1 MSGGLFRIILYLLI
15 VILPVLLTVLTGEPG
30 GIMIDVGRN
39 LALTGLMILVL
50 QFLIASRIKWI
61 ERPFGLD
68 ILLRFHKF
76 IAVGALCL
84 LLIHPLLLTRG
95 EAGWR
100 LIFGLDLPWFIWAGR
115 AALILL
121 IGLVLVSIYQSR
133 IGLSFEKWRLG
144 HNIFAPAIL
153 VLIFIHSWFAG
164 VDLELL
170 SMQVLWISSF
180 FLATVV
186 FVYHRILRPMLLRRY
201 PYVVQEVRR
210 ETDDVWSVK
219 MAPPEGRAV
228 YDYLPGQFHFLTF
241 FRHPGLP
248 VEEHHWT
255 ISSSPAK
262 KDSITSTIKA
272 VGDFTSTMGQT
283 RPGDTVAVHGPFGRF
298 SYMFHPED
306 RELIFL
312 AGGIGITPIMG
323 MLRYMRDTKDTR
335 SAVLMYANRREDQI
349 VFRDELEDMASGGY
363 PDLTV
368 VHVLS
373 RPEDE
378 WTGET
383 GHLNRKKIEKYCGTD
398 LKGKAFYVCGPL
410 KMADA
415 LITTLQDMGV
425 PQKKIRREIFS
436 FLD

>member
-186 FVYHRILRPMLLRRY
+186 FVYHRILRPMLLCRY

>member
-1 MSGGLFRIILYLLI
+1 MIVGLSRVMLYLLI
-15 VILPVLLTVLTGEPG
+15 VIFPILLAARWGEPG
-30 GIMIDVGRN
+30 GILIDIGRN
-39 LALTGLMILVL
+39 LALAGFMILVL
-50 QFLIASRIKWI
+50 QFFIASRIKWI
-61 ERPFGLD
+61 ERAFGLD
-68 ILLRFHKF
+68 ILIRFHKL
-76 IAVGALCL
+76 IAIAALCL
-84 LLIHPLLLTRG
+84 LLLHPVLLTPG
-95 EAGWR
+95 ELGWQ
-100 LIFGLDLPWFIWAGR
+100 LIFGFDLPWPILAGR

-121 IGLVLVSIYQSR
+121 IGLVLVSIYQSK

-164 VDLELL
+164 DDLQLL
-170 SMQVLWISSF
+170 SMQVLWVSAFI
-180 FLATVV
+180 LAVVV
-186 FVYHRILRPMLLRRY
+186 FVYHRVLRPMFLSQH
-201 PYVVQEVRR
+201 PYTVQEVRR

-219 MAPPEGRAV
+219 MAPPEGRVV
-228 YDYLPGQFHFLTF
+228 YDYFPGQFHFLTF
-241 FRHPGLP
+241 FRDSGLP

-255 ISSSPAK
+255 ISSSPVEK
-262 KDSITSTIKA
+262 GFITSTIKS
-272 VGDFTSTMGQT
+272 VGDFTSTIGQT
-283 RPGDTVAVHGPFGRF
+283 KPGDTVAVHGPFGRF

-306 RELIFL
+306 RDLVFL
-312 AGGIGITPIMG
+312 AGGIGITPIMS
-323 MLRYMRDTKDTR
+323 MIRHMRDTRDTR
-335 SAVLMYANRREDQI
+335 SVLLMYANQKQSQI
-349 VFRDELEDMASGGY
+349 LFRQELEQIASGEH
-363 PDLTV
+363 PDLTL

-383 GHLNRKKIEKYCGTD
+383 GHLNREKIEKYCGTD

-415 LITTLQDMGV
+415 LITTLQEMKV

>member
-1 MSGGLFRIILYLLI
+1 MIGGLSRIILYLLI
-15 VILPVLLTVLTGEPG
+15 VVLPVLLTVQPGEPG
-30 GIMIDVGRN
+30 GIMIDAGRH
-39 LALTGLMILVL
+39 LALAGFMILVL

-68 ILLRFHKF
+68 ILIRFHKF

-95 EAGWR
+95 EAGWQ
-100 LIFGLDLPWFIWAGR
+100 LIFGLDMPWFIWAGR

-121 IGLVLVSIYQSR
+121 IGLILISIYQSR

-144 HNIFAPAIL
+144 HNIFAPVIL

-164 VDLELL
+164 SDLQLL
-170 SMQVLWISSF
+170 SMQVLWVSA
-180 FLATVV
+180 FLLGAAV
-186 FVYHRILRPMLLRRY
+186 FVYHRMLRPMFLRRH
-201 PYVVQEVRR
+201 PYSVQEVRR
-210 ETDDVWSVK
+210 EIDDVWSVK
-219 MAPPEGRAV
+219 MTPPEGRAV

-241 FRHPGLP
+241 FRDPGLP

-255 ISSSPAK
+255 ISSSPAR

-283 RPGDTVAVHGPFGRF
+283 KPGDTVAVHGPFGRF

-306 RELIFL
+306 RDLVFL
-312 AGGIGITPIMG
+312 AGGIGITPIMA
-323 MLRYMRDTKDTR
+323 MLRHMRDTKDPR
-335 SAVLMYANRREDQI
+335 SVILMYANRRKDQI
-349 VFRDELEDMASGGY
+349 VFRDELDEIAKGKH
-363 PDLTV
+363 PDLTL

-373 RPEDE
+373 RPEDD
-378 WTGET
+378 WSGET

-398 LKGKAFYVCGPL
+398 LGGKSFYVCGPL

-415 LITTLQDMGV
+415 LISTLQDMGV
-425 PQKKIRREIFS
+425 PQRKIRREIFS

>member
-1 MSGGLFRIILYLLI
+1 MIGGLSRIILYLLI
-15 VILPVLLTVLTGEPG
+15 VVLPVLLTVQPGEPG
-30 GIMIDVGRN
+30 GIMIDAGRH
-39 LALTGLMILVL
+39 LALAGFMILVL

-68 ILLRFHKF
+68 ILIRFHKF

-95 EAGWR
+95 EAGWQ
-100 LIFGLDLPWFIWAGR
+100 LIFGLDMPWFIWAGR

-121 IGLVLVSIYQSR
+121 IGLVLISIYQSR

-144 HNIFAPAIL
+144 HNIFAPVIL

-164 VDLELL
+164 SDLQLL
-170 SMQVLWISSF
+170 SMQVLWVSAF
-180 FLATVV
+180 FLGAAV
-186 FVYHRILRPMLLRRY
+186 FVYHRMLRPMFLRRH
-201 PYVVQEVRR
+201 PYSVQEVRR
-210 ETDDVWSVK
+210 EIDDVWSVK
-219 MAPPEGRAV
+219 MTPPEGRAV

-241 FRHPGLP
+241 FRDPGLP

-255 ISSSPAK
+255 ISSSPAR

-283 RPGDTVAVHGPFGRF
+283 KPGDTVAVHGPFGRF

-306 RELIFL
+306 RDLVFL
-312 AGGIGITPIMG
+312 AGGIGITPIMA
-323 MLRYMRDTKDTR
+323 MLRHMRDTKDPR
-335 SAVLMYANRREDQI
+335 SVILMYANRRKDQI
-349 VFRDELEDMASGGY
+349 VFRDELDEIAKGKH
-363 PDLTV
+363 PDLTL

-373 RPEDE
+373 RPEDD
-378 WTGET
+378 WSGET

-398 LKGKAFYVCGPL
+398 LGGKSFYVCGPL

-415 LITTLQDMGV
+415 LISTLQDMGV
-425 PQKKIRREIFS
+425 PQRKIRREIFS

>member
-1 MSGGLFRIILYLLI
+1 MIAGLSRIILYLLV
-15 VILPVLLTVLTGEPG
+15 VILPVLLTVRPGEPD
-30 GIMIDVGRN
+30 GIFIDVGRN
-39 LALTGLMILVL
+39 LALTGFMILVL
-50 QFLIASRIKWI
+50 QFLIISRIKWI
-61 ERPFGLD
+61 EKAFGLD
-68 ILLRFHKF
+68 ILIRFHKF

-84 LLIHPLLLTRG
+84 LLIHPLLVAWG
-95 EAGWR
+95 KSDWGI
-100 LIFGLDLPWFIWAGR
+100 IFGLDLPWYIWAGKV
-115 AALILL
+115 ALILL
-121 IGLVLVSIYQSR
+121 IGLILVSVYQSR
-133 IGLSFEKWRLG
+133 IGLAFEQWRLG

-164 VDLELL
+164 DDLKLF
-170 SMQVLWISSF
+170 SMQVLWTSAFI
-180 FLATVV
+180 LAAVV
-186 FVYHRILRPMLLRRY
+186 FVYHRMLRPKLLSRH
-201 PYVVQEVRR
+201 PYTVQEVRR

-219 MAPPEGRAV
+219 MVPPEGRSV
-228 YDYLPGQFHFLTF
+228 FDYLPGQFHFLTF
-241 FRHPGLP
+241 FRAPGLP

-255 ISSSPAK
+255 ISSSPAE

-306 RELIFL
+306 RELVFL
-312 AGGIGITPIMG
+312 AGGIGITPVMS

-335 SAVLMYANRREDQI
+335 SVLLMYANRKQSQIIFRKEIDQI
-349 VFRDELEDMASGGY
+349 ASGEH
-363 PDLTV
+363 PDLTL

-383 GHLNRKKIEKYCGTD
+383 GHLDRTMIEKYCGSD
-398 LKGKAFYVCGPL
+398 LEGKAFYICAPL
-410 KMADA
+410 KMAET
-415 LITTLQDMGV
+415 LISSLQDMGV
-425 PQKKIRREIFS
+425 PRKRIRREIFS

>member
-1 MSGGLFRIILYLLI
+1 MIGGLSRIILYLLI
-15 VILPVLLTVLTGEPG
+15 VILPVMLTAWLGEPG

-39 LALTGLMILVL
+39 LALTGFMILVL

-76 IAVGALCL
+76 IAVGAFFL
-84 LLIHPLLLTRG
+84 LLIHPLLMTQGDL
-95 EAGWR
+95 GWQ
-100 LIFGLDLPWFIWAGR
+100 LIFGLDLPWAIWVGK

-121 IGLVLVSIYQSR
+121 MGLVLVSIYQSKM
-133 IGLSFEKWRLG
+133 GLSFEKWRLG
-144 HNIFAPAIL
+144 HNIFAPVIL

-170 SMQVLWISSF
+170 SIQIFWISAF
-180 FLATVV
+180 ILAAIV
-186 FVYHRILRPMLLRRY
+186 FVYHRILRPMILRRY

-219 MAPPEGRAV
+219 ITPPEDRAV
-228 YDYLPGQFHFLTF
+228 YNYLPGQFHFLTF
-241 FRHPGLP
+241 FRDPGLP

-262 KDSITSTIKA
+262 KDFLTSTIKA

-283 RPGDTVAVHGPFGRF
+283 KPGDTVAVHGPFGRF

-306 RELIFL
+306 RELVFL

-335 SAVLMYANRREDQI
+335 SVLLMYANRKQSQI
-349 VFRDELEDMASGGY
+349 VFRQELEQIASGKH
-363 PDLTV
+363 PDLTL

-415 LITTLQDMGV
+415 LIYTLQDMGV
-425 PQKKIRREIFS
+425 PQRKIRREIFS

>member
-1 MSGGLFRIILYLLI
+1 MIGGLSRIILYLLI
-15 VILPVLLTVLTGEPG
+15 VILPVLLTAWPGEPG

-39 LALTGLMILVL
+39 IALTGFMILVL

-68 ILLRFHKF
+68 ILIRFHKF
-76 IAVGALCL
+76 IALGAICL

-95 EAGWR
+95 EAGWQ
-100 LIFGLDLPWFIWAGR
+100 LIFGLDMPWFIWAGR

-121 IGLVLVSIYQSR
+121 IGLVLVSIYQSK
-133 IGLSFEKWRLG
+133 IGLGFEKWRLG

-170 SMQVLWISSF
+170 SMQVLWVSA
-180 FLATVV
+180 FLLGAVV
-186 FVYHRILRPMLLRRY
+186 FVYHRMLRPIFLSRH
-201 PYVVQEVRR
+201 PYTVQEVRR

-241 FRHPGLP
+241 FRDPGLP

-255 ISSSPAK
+255 ISSSPAR

-283 RPGDTVAVHGPFGRF
+283 KPGDTVAVHGAFGRF
-298 SYMFHPED
+298 SNMFHPED
-306 RELIFL
+306 RDLVFL

-323 MLRYMRDTKDTR
+323 MLRHMRDTKDTR
-335 SAVLMYANRREDQI
+335 SVLLIYANRKQSQI
-349 VFRDELEDMASGGY
+349 VFRQELEQIASGIH
-363 PDLTV
+363 PDLTL

-378 WTGET
+378 WSGET

-398 LKGKAFYVCGPL
+398 LKGKSFYVCGPL

-415 LITTLQDMGV
+415 LISTLQDMGV
-425 PQKKIRREIFS
+425 PQRKIRREIFS

>member
-1 MSGGLFRIILYLLI
+1 MVGGLSRIILYLLI
-15 VILPVLLTVLTGEPG
+15 VILPVLLTVRPGDPG
-30 GIMIDVGRN
+30 GIMMDVGRN
-39 LALTGLMILVL
+39 LALTGFMILVL
-50 QFLIASRIKWI
+50 QFVIASRIKWI

-68 ILLRFHKF
+68 ILIRFHKF

-95 EAGWR
+95 EVGWQ
-100 LIFGLDLPWFIWAGR
+100 LIFSLDMPWFIWAGR

-121 IGLVLVSIYQSR
+121 IGLVLVSLYQSK

-144 HNIFAPAIL
+144 HNIFAPSIL

-164 VDLELL
+164 SDLQLF
-170 SMQVLWISSF
+170 SMQVLWVSAF
-180 FLATVV
+180 VLGGVV
-186 FVYHRILRPMLLRRY
+186 FVYHRMLRPMLLRRH
-201 PYVVQEVRR
+201 PYTVQEVRK

-241 FRHPGLP
+241 FRSPGLP

-255 ISSSPAK
+255 ISSSPAR

-306 RELIFL
+306 RDLVFL
-312 AGGIGITPIMG
+312 AGGIGITPIMS
-323 MLRYMRDTKDTR
+323 MLRYMRDTGDTR
-335 SAVLMYANRREDQI
+335 FVLLLYANRKQSQI
-349 VFRDELEDMASGGY
+349 VFRDELDEIAKGKH
-363 PDLTV
+363 PDLTL

-373 RPEDE
+373 RPGDK
-378 WTGET
+378 WNGET

-398 LKGKAFYVCGPL
+398 LGGKSFYVCGPL

-415 LITTLQDMGV
+415 LISTLQDMGV
-425 PQKKIRREIFS
+425 PQRKIRREIFS

>member
-1 MSGGLFRIILYLLI
+1 MIGGLSIIILYLLI
-15 VILPVLLTVLTGEPG
+15 VILPVLLTAWLGEPG

-39 LALTGLMILVL
+39 LALTGFMILVL

-68 ILLRFHKF
+68 ILIRFHKF

-100 LIFGLDLPWFIWAGR
+100 LIYGLDLPWFIWAGR

-121 IGLVLVSIYQSR
+121 VGLVLVSIYQSR

-164 VDLELL
+164 VDLQIF
-170 SMQVLWISSF
+170 SMQVLWISAF
-180 FLATVV
+180 ILAAVV
-186 FVYHRILRPMLLRRY
+186 FVYHRIIRPEVLRRH
-201 PYVVQEVRR
+201 PYLVKEVRQ
-210 ETDDVWSVK
+210 ETDDVWTVSMV
-219 MAPPEGRAV
+219 PPEGRVV

-241 FRHPGLP
+241 FRDPSLP

-255 ISSSPAK
+255 ISSSPAQK
-262 KDSITSTIKA
+262 NVISSTIKA
-272 VGDFTSTMGQT
+272 LGDFTSTIGQT
-283 RPGDTVAVHGPFGRF
+283 KPGDTVAVHGPFGRF
-298 SYMFHPED
+298 SYMLHPED
-306 RELIFL
+306 KDLVFL
-312 AGGIGITPIMG
+312 VGGIGITPVMA
-323 MLRYMRDTKDTR
+323 MLRHMRDTKDTR
-335 SAVLMYANRREDQI
+335 SVVLMYANRKKSQI
-349 VFRDELEDMASGGY
+349 VFRQELDQIASGKH
-363 PDLTV
+363 PDLTLV
-368 VHVLS
+368 YILS
-373 RPEDE
+373 RPENE
-378 WTGET
+378 WTGES
-383 GHLNRKKIEKYCGTD
+383 GHLNRQKIEKYWGAD
-398 LKGKAFYVCGPL
+398 LKGKTFYVCGPQ
-410 KMADA
+410 KMAET
-415 LITTLQDMGV
+415 LITTLRSMGV

>member
-1 MSGGLFRIILYLLI
+1 MIGGLSRIILYLLI
-15 VILPVLLTVLTGEPG
+15 VVLPVLLTVQPGEPG
-30 GIMIDVGRN
+30 GIMIDAGRH
-39 LALTGLMILVL
+39 LALAGFMILVL

-68 ILLRFHKF
+68 ILIRFHKF

-95 EAGWR
+95 EAGWQ
-100 LIFGLDLPWFIWAGR
+100 LIFGLDMPWFIWAGR

-121 IGLVLVSIYQSR
+121 IGLVLISIYQSR

-144 HNIFAPAIL
+144 HNIFAPVIL

-164 VDLELL
+164 VDLQLL
-170 SMQVLWISSF
+170 SMQVLWVSAF
-180 FLATVV
+180 FLGAAV
-186 FVYHRILRPMLLRRY
+186 FVYHRMLRPMFLRRH
-201 PYVVQEVRR
+201 PYSVQEVRR
-210 ETDDVWSVK
+210 EIDDVWSVK
-219 MAPPEGRAV
+219 MTPPEGRAV

-241 FRHPGLP
+241 FRDPGLP

-255 ISSSPAK
+255 ISSSPAR

-283 RPGDTVAVHGPFGRF
+283 KPGDTVAVHGPFGRF

-306 RELIFL
+306 RDLVFL
-312 AGGIGITPIMG
+312 AGGIGITPIMA
-323 MLRYMRDTKDTR
+323 MLRHMRDTKDPR
-335 SAVLMYANRREDQI
+335 SVILMYANRRKDQI
-349 VFRDELEDMASGGY
+349 VFRDELDEIAKGKH
-363 PDLTV
+363 PDLTL

-373 RPEDE
+373 RPEDD
-378 WTGET
+378 WSGET

-398 LKGKAFYVCGPL
+398 LGGKSFYVCGPL

-415 LITTLQDMGV
+415 LISTLQDMGV
-425 PQKKIRREIFS
+425 PQRKIRREIFS